1 MAKTISG
8 KRLMIRCGWVVK
20 SKRSV
25 AEALLRGVGRWGCF
39 RWEVRSNDQ
48 TCSVGRWMSRAHEW
62 IYSGT
67 RRVRGTDVLSEGAG
81 RL

>member
-8 KRLMIRCGWVVK
+8 KRLMIRCGWVLK

-25 AEALLRGVGRWGCF
+25 AEALLRGVGRGGL
-39 RWEVRSNDQ
+39 RWEARSDDQ
-48 TCSVGRWMSRAHEW
+48 TSSVGRWMSRAHEW

-81 RL
+81 RI